1 MIFYGTCFCAWGF
14 LINCTLK
21 LNNRISTAKYI
32 ILVEL
37 SSSLKPSTSGTL
49 SWNIIYV
56 KRENYDSDMNL
67 LTGAFHLFSRI
78 GGSCLSEGQGL
89 EQ

>member
-1 MIFYGTCFCAWGF
+1 MDCVFVLGLF
-14 LINCTLK
+14 INWILK
-21 LNNRISTAKYI
+21 LSNRIPTAKYI

-37 SSSLKPSTSGTL
+37 SSSLKPTTTGTL

-56 KRENYDSDMNL
+56 KSENYNSDMNL
-67 LTGAFHLFSRI
+67 LTGAFHLFSWI
-78 GGSCLSEGQGL
+78 VGFCFSEGQRL